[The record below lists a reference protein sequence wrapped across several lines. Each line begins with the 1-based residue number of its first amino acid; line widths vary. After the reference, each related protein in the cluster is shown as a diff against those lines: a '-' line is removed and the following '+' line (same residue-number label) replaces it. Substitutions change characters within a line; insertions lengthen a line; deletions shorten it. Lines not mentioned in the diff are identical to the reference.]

1 MKNFNACV
9 AGMSFENEA
18 KQMGFS
24 LVCGLDEAGRGP
36 LAGPVV
42 AAAVVL
48 RSSRFRCLIR
58 DSKKMTALQ
67 RERAFHD
74 IHEKAYVG
82 VGIIS
87 RAVIDEMNIANATFS
102 AMANAVIQMVSR
114 LPPDFSD
121 PGFLKKQLCLL
132 VDGNRFKTD
141 LPYYFKTIVSG
152 DARSLSIACA
162 SVVAKVV
169 RDRILIAYD
178 KIYPQYGFK
187 KHKGY
192 PTVEHR
198 NAIKRYGLSPIHR
211 LTYRSAHDEKN
222 RGYAGAPG

>member
-1 MKNFNACV
+1 MI
-9 AGMSFENEA
+9 FENEA
-18 KQMGFS
+18 KHKGFS

-48 RSSRFRCLIR
+48 KSSFFRSPIR

-74 IHEKAYVG
+74 IYDNAYVG

-87 RAVIDEMNIANATFS
+87 RAVIDAINISNATFS
-102 AMANAVIQMVSR
+102 AMTNAVLQMLSR
-114 LPPDFSD
+114 LPPDYAD
-121 PGFLKKQLCLL
+121 PGGLKRQLFLL

-141 LPYYFKTIVSG
+141 LPYHFQTIVSG

-162 SVVAKVV
+162 SVVAKVT
-169 RDRILIAYD
+169 RDRILMAYD

-192 PTVEHR
+192 PTAEHR
-198 NAIKRYGLSPIHR
+198 NAIERYGFSPIHR
-211 LTYRSAHDEKN
+211 LTFRVLHDEKKQD
-222 RGYAGAPG
+222 YAGSPG